1 MTSKTSLNLIN
12 RACVSRGM
20 RRAHSLPLLLL
31 ATLAVLP
38 RPAAAQMLEE
48 KEIAHPFFTH
58 EGLPD
63 AVGTYSTRLSGLATR
78 ADGTTKGDFAFHLET
93 GLTEKLGLHIRSDQ
107 FLMARRSEVMLQYA
121 LLKSGDGES
130 GFAPIV
136 ELEFPT
142 RSGGGKARVL
152 VGFTTKFAR
161 RNFAFN
167 QVIHYNLSEK
177 SVEASAGLVLRVSDS
192 FYPVL
197 ELLGEGGVGKPTV
210 VDLLAGVKYRLRG
223 STLIGVAYRS
233 PVTSAREL
241 SSQIV
246 VQLEFMVGKR
256 AP

>member
-1 MTSKTSLNLIN
+1 MH
-12 RACVSRGM
+12 V
-20 RRAHSLPLLLL
+20 LPLLLL
-31 ATLAVLP
+31 ATMVALPKPAV
-38 RPAAAQMLEE
+38 AQMPGKE
-48 KEIAHPFFTH
+48 EIAHPFFTH

-63 AVGTYSTRLSGLATR
+63 AVGTYSARLSGLATN
-78 ADGTTKGDFAFHLET
+78 ADGTTKGDFAFHVET
-93 GLTEKLGLHIRSDQ
+93 GLTDKLGLHIRSDR

-121 LLKSGDGES
+121 LLKSADGES

-161 RNFAFN
+161 DNFAFN

-223 STLIGVAYRS
+223 STLIGVAYRR
-233 PVTSAREL
+233 PVMSAREL

-256 AP
+256 APSDPAGRKRLDGERRP